1 LVVDEDVNFGD
12 LKGII
17 INFLEYFFNEKME
30 VRFRPSYFPF
40 TEPSAEVDI
49 KFGTNGWLEVLGCG
63 MVHPNVLKGCNI
75 DTQKYRGFA
84 FGMGIERLAM
94 LYYGV
99 DDIRD
104 FYASNLD
111 FLNQFS
117 S

>member
-1 LVVDEDVNFGD
+1 
-12 LKGII
+12 
-17 INFLEYFFNEKME
+17 
-30 VRFRPSYFPF
+30 
-40 TEPSAEVDI
+40 
-49 KFGTNGWLEVLGCG
+49 

-104 FYASNLD
+104 FYSSNLD